1 MGNSMKYIVK
11 FNNRQREYSSC
22 TWEDCQQL
30 VINTLSELITSTIGI
45 TPTITVIDDYTI
57 IVELDPRDYN
67 KYKLITPI
75 NNQYDI
81 TNIDWLFITV
91 DTNIGTPTDTIE
103 FGGFNIQEI
112 IELFPEWHKV
122 DI

>member
-1 MGNSMKYIVK
+1 MKYIVK

-91 DTNIGTPTDTIE
+91 DTNIGTPTDIIE
-103 FGGFNIQEI
+103 FGGFDIQEI
-112 IELFPEWHKV
+112 IEWFPE
-122 DI
+122 